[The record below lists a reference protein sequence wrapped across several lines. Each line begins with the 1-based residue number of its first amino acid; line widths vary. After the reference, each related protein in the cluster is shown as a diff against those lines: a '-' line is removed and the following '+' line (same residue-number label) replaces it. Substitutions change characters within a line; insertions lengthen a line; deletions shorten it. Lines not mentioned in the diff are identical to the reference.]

1 MPNLVNCTGIHV
13 ALPDRVLLDDVSLG
27 IDDGDRI
34 GVVGRNGDGKS
45 TLLRVL
51 AGTAETDAG
60 RVAVRGGVRLGMLD
74 QRDRP
79 TGDTVADVV
88 LGERAADAHTWAG
101 DARVRDVVGG
111 LLGGVDAAGVGGM
124 DARTDELSGGQLRR
138 VALAAVLVEDPDLL
152 LLDEPTNH
160 LDVDGVAWLAQHL
173 LARAAS
179 GRGGLVVVTHDRWF
193 LDEVCTQ
200 TWEVHDA
207 VVDAYEGG
215 YAAWVL
221 ARAERERMSQVTEE
235 RRQNL
240 MRKELAWL
248 RRGAPARTSKP
259 KFRIEAAT
267 VLIADE
273 PPPRD
278 TVALQKLAAV
288 RLGKDVVDVED
299 VRVDHPRGGDVPLLT
314 DVTWRLAPGERVGV
328 VGANGAGKTTLMRLL
343 TGQRAPDA
351 GRVKR
356 GKTVRSAILTQDLA
370 ELDEVQHLRAVE
382 AVEQVART
390 VDVGGK
396 EMTASQLVEQLG
408 FPKERQWT
416 LVSDLSGGERR
427 RLQLL
432 RLLLD
437 QPNLL
442 LLDEPTNDL
451 DTDSLAA
458 MEDVLDSFA
467 GTLVVVS
474 HDRYLLERLCDKHVG
489 LVGDSRLRDLP
500 RGVEEYLERR
510 RSLQAGGRADSSSG
524 SSSTGGGS
532 TGGGSAGG
540 AGRDAAAPD
549 GTPSAADQRAARKDL
564 ARLERRLSKLAQ
576 QETRLHDDLAANATD
591 PQRVLD
597 LDRQLQAVLAD
608 KDQVEADWLEL
619 AETAEG

>member
-1 MPNLVNCTGIHV
+1 VPNLVNCTGVHV

-27 IDDGDRI
+27 VDDGDRI

-51 AGTAETDAG
+51 AGSGETDEG

-101 DARVRDVVGG
+101 DARVRDVVAG

-179 GRGGLVVVTHDRWF
+179 GRGALVVVTHDRWF

-343 TGQRAPDA
+343 TGQRQPDA

-356 GKTVRSAILTQDLA
+356 GKTVRWAILTQDLA
-370 ELDEVQHLRAVE
+370 ELGEVEHLRAVE

-474 HDRYLLERLCDKHVG
+474 HDRYLLERLCDRHVG

-510 RSLQAGGRADSSSG
+510 RALQAGGTADSSSG
-524 SSSTGGGS
+524 SSSTGGRAAARPGAGS
-532 TGGGSAGG
+532 ADGGGAV
-540 AGRDAAAPD
+540 
-549 GTPSAADQRAARKDL
+549 SAADARATRKDL
-564 ARLERRLSKLAQ
+564 ARLERRLSKLDE
-576 QETRLHDDLAANATD
+576 QERKLHDDLATNATD
-591 PQRVLD
+591 PERVVD
-597 LDRQLQAVLAD
+597 LDRRLQAVLVE
-608 KDQVEADWLEL
+608 KDDVEAEWLQL
-619 AETAEG
+619 AEAAER

>member
-1 MPNLVNCTGIHV
+1 MPNLVNVTGIHI
-13 ALPDRVLLDDVSLG
+13 ALPDRVLLDEVSLG
-27 IDDGDRI
+27 VDDGDLV

-51 AGTAETDAG
+51 AGTGEVHAG
-60 RVAVRGGVRLGMLD
+60 RVAVRGGVRVGMLD

-79 TGDTVADVV
+79 TGSTVAEVV
-88 LGERAADAHTWAG
+88 LGHRAAEAHTWAG
-101 DARVRDVVGG
+101 DARLRDVVSG
-111 LLGGVDAAGVGGM
+111 LLGGPDAAGVGGM

-138 VALAAVLVEDPDLL
+138 VALAAVLVDDPDVL

-160 LDVDGVAWLAQHL
+160 LDVDGVAWLAEHL
-173 LARAAS
+173 RARGAT
-179 GRGGLVVVTHDRWF
+179 GRGALVVVTHDRWF
-193 LDEVCTQ
+193 LDAVCTT

-207 VVDAYEGG
+207 VVDASEGG

-221 ARAERERMSQVTEE
+221 ARVERERVSQVTEE
-235 RRQNL
+235 RRRNL
-240 MRKELAWL
+240 ARKELAWL

-259 KFRIEAAT
+259 KFRIDAAT
-267 VLIADE
+267 ELIADE

-299 VRVDHPRGGDVPLLT
+299 VRVDHPRGGDVPLLY

-328 VGANGAGKTTLMRLL
+328 VGANGAGKTTLLRLL
-343 TGQRAPDA
+343 TGQRDPDA

-356 GKTVRSAILTQDLA
+356 GKTVRWACLTQDLA
-370 ELDEVQHLRAVE
+370 ELHEVEHLRAVE

-390 VDVGGK
+390 VVVAGK

-408 FPKERQWT
+408 FPQQRQWT
-416 LVSDLSGGERR
+416 LVKDLSGGERR

-432 RLLLD
+432 RLLLA

-458 MEDVLDSFA
+458 MEDVLDSYA

-474 HDRYLLERLCDKHVG
+474 HDRYLLERLCDTHVG
-489 LVGDSRLRDLP
+489 LVGDGRVRGLP

-510 RSLQAGGRADSSSG
+510 AAQQVAGTGTSSIDGGQGRGGPAG
-524 SSSTGGGS
+524 RGGG
-532 TGGGSAGG
+532 GV
-540 AGRDAAAPD
+540 DAAAV
-549 GTPSAADQRAARKDL
+549 RAARKDL
-564 ARLERRLSKLAQ
+564 ARLERRLARLDAEERSLHAELA
-576 QETRLHDDLAANATD
+576 ESATD
-591 PQRVLD
+591 PEQ
-597 LDRQLQAVLAD
+597 VLALD
-608 KDQVEADWLEL
+608 TRLRAVVQEKDQVEADWLVL
-619 AETAEG
+619 AETVESA